1 MPILPK
7 AIYELNV
14 IPINIPMIYFT
25 ELEQIFQKFIW
36 NQKGPQIATAI
47 LRKNNK
53 NQKNHDTCYKTIM
66 QSHSN
71 KNSTVLA

>member
-1 MPILPK
+1 MSILLK
-7 AIYELNV
+7 AVYKFNA
-14 IPINIPMIYFT
+14 IPIKIPIAYFT